1 MSDVGSQRPSGGAE
15 AQAGRT
21 GQYVQQPGG
30 YRAFVPE
37 PLLPATSIDYDDELL
52 TLLSAADRALG
63 RLDGSIQTLPD
74 PDLFVLMYVRKEAV
88 LSSQIEGTQSSI
100 SDVLE
105 EEARM
110 HNPRRPEDVKE
121 VLNYVDA
128 MNYGLERLKSLPV
141 SVRLV
146 REIHLRLMRDVRG
159 RNRQPGEIRETQNW
173 VGPEGCALEDA
184 IFVPPPPS
192 VVPNALADLEEFL
205 NHEEPE
211 LPALVRIGLAHAQF
225 ETIHPFHDGNGRVGR
240 LLITFLLCQREIL
253 IHPVLYLSYYF
264 RRHRQRYYDLLQ
276 AVRDHGDWESWL
288 KFFLGGVAV
297 VSNEATETA
306 RRIVELRERD
316 RETIV
321 NSFGRAAGNG
331 LKILE
336 HLFRT
341 PIVQVAEI
349 AVHLNI
355 TQTAANVLTRRLVE
369 QGILTEITGKARNR
383 LFRYSAYVILF
394 AED

>member
-1 MSDVGSQRPSGGAE
+1 M
-15 AQAGRT
+15 
-21 GQYVQQPGG
+21 
-30 YRAFVPE
+30 
-37 PLLPATSIDYDDELL
+37 
-52 TLLSAADRALG
+52 
-63 RLDGSIQTLPD
+63 
-74 PDLFVLMYVRKEAV
+74 
-88 LSSQIEGTQSSI
+88 
-100 SDVLE
+100 
-105 EEARM
+105 
-110 HNPRRPEDVKE
+110 
-121 VLNYVDA
+121 
-128 MNYGLERLKSLPV
+128 
-141 SVRLV
+141 
-146 REIHLRLMRDVRG
+146 
-159 RNRQPGEIRETQNW
+159 
-173 VGPEGCALEDA
+173 
-184 IFVPPPPS
+184 
-192 VVPNALADLEEFL
+192 
-205 NHEEPE
+205 
-211 LPALVRIGLAHAQF
+211 
-225 ETIHPFHDGNGRVGR
+225 
-240 LLITFLLCQREIL
+240 
-253 IHPVLYLSYYF
+253 
-264 RRHRQRYYDLLQ
+264 
-276 AVRDHGDWESWL
+276 
-288 KFFLGGVAV
+288 AV